1 LKHEVLSEEVQSTAA
16 LYALG
21 ALSQSEARAFEAH
34 LEEGCEYCLR
44 ELGGF
49 EEVAGLLGLS
59 SPETN
64 PPDYLRD
71 MLALRI
77 SNEEE
82 AKQFETRLD
91 LSNEP
96 PIAGSMPFIEAK
108 KGRKG
113 SDLFRVVLPWV
124 IAASLLIALTASL
137 VSWRSE
143 RESYTGAIAELSQTR
158 DQMRSEMA
166 ELDHDLL
173 KKNVELGLINSVLDS
188 PRLRVIT
195 LKGQGEVAEQSS
207 GKIYWDEQQNKWVVS
222 AKLPPAP
229 EGKVYQLWFV
239 TPDQKISAGLIETD
253 MNGQGLAM
261 VDGPG
266 ESGSLAAAAITLE
279 PAGGSEQ
286 PTLPIYLMGQPGS

>member
-1 LKHEVLSEEVQSTAA
+1 LKHENLSEEVQSTAA

-34 LEEGCEYCLR
+34 LEEGCENCLI

-59 SPETN
+59 SIDAN

-82 AKQFETRLD
+82 AKQFETKLD
-91 LSNEP
+91 LSNESP
-96 PIAGSMPFIEAK
+96 HAGSIAYLEPSK
-108 KGRKG
+108 SRKG
-113 SDLFRVVLPWV
+113 GDLWRVVLPWV
-124 IAASLLIALTASL
+124 IAASLVIALTASL
-137 VSWRSE
+137 LSWRAE
-143 RESYTGAIAELSQTR
+143 RKSYTGTIAELSQER
-158 DQMRSEMA
+158 DEMGSEMT
-166 ELDHDLL
+166 ELNHDLL

-188 PRLRVIT
+188 PRLRVIN
-195 LKGQGEVAEQSS
+195 LKGQGEVAQESS

-239 TPDQKISAGLIETD
+239 TPDQKISAGLLQTD

-261 VDGPG
+261 MDVPG
-266 ESGSLAAAAITLE
+266 APGSLAAAAITLE